1 MTKLRLPIALLLAT
15 AALAGCRSKGDLVM
29 DNGVGVTAVR
39 DACPAVGV
47 PDYTGDIT
55 LFRTPGQTEAAAIDL
70 AASMTGVRGECDP
83 KGAQVQSGVSF
94 KVRALRYDTH
104 GARRVTLPYFV
115 TVLRGGTAVVAKRI
129 GQVTLDFA
137 DGQARAET
145 TASASAAIDRAE
157 ASLPRDIADRLT
169 HKRRAG
175 DADAATDPLTDPEVK
190 AAVTR
195 AHFEV
200 LVGFQLNDAQI
211 KYNATR

>member
-15 AALAGCRSKGDLVM
+15 AALAGCRSKGEFVVDQ
-29 DNGVGVTAVR
+29 GVGVTAVR

-55 LFRTPGQTEAAAIDL
+55 QFRVPGSTDAGAIDL
-70 AASMTGVRGECDP
+70 VATMTEVRGQCDS

-94 KVRALRYDTH
+94 KVLATRYDTH
-104 GARRVTLPYFV
+104 GARHVTLPYFV
-115 TVLRGGTAVVAKRI
+115 TVLRGGTAVIAKRV
-129 GQVTLDFA
+129 GQVSLDFA

-145 TASASAAIDRAE
+145 MASVGATIDRAE
-157 ASLPRDIADRLT
+157 ASLPRDIADRLSR
-169 HKRRAG
+169 KRRAG
-175 DADAATDPLTDPEVK
+175 DADAAVDPLADPEVK

-200 LVGFQLNDAQI
+200 LVGFQLNDAQL

>member
-15 AALAGCRSKGDLVM
+15 AALAGCRSKGDLVLE
-29 DNGVGVTAVR
+29 NGIGVTAVR
-39 DACPAVGV
+39 NACPAVGV
-47 PDYTGDIT
+47 PDYTGDLTQFRAPGLSDAGSVDVVAT
-55 LFRTPGQTEAAAIDL
+55 L
-70 AASMTGVRGECDP
+70 TGVRGECDS
-83 KGAQVQSGVSF
+83 KSAQVHSTVSF
-94 KVRALRYDTH
+94 KVLAQRYDTH

-115 TVLRGGTAVVAKRI
+115 TVLRGGTAVVAKRV

-145 TASASAAIDRAE
+145 VASAQAAIDRAE

-169 HKRRAG
+169 RKRRAG

-200 LVGFQLNDAQI
+200 LVGFQLSDAQL